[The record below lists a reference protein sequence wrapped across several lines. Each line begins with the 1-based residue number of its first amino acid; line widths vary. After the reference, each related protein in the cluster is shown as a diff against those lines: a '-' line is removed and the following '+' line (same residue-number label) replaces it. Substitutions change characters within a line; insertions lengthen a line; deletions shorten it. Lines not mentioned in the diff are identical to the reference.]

1 MNTVKFIIPVKKYLF
16 KLLEIDILK
25 LPEAKQLQSTIL
37 MYDTFK
43 MALFDFCGYQIDHN
57 ELQILFLQ
65 KRLFKKTR
73 TNTKFAEYL
82 HKYPST
88 SYQYL
93 TFKLPYIKSG
103 SKNLRFDKIHF
114 YIEFFNSQIEIQF
127 WYKAVSDILYNRKEK
142 LNDAMN
148 TFYDE
153 LKLSESDYKQS
164 SFKTMLYYVKKT
176 DPMYQFWDKM
186 IEKRN
191 KLKTK
196 RRYKY

>member
-93 TFKLPYIKSG
+93 TFKTTVHK
-103 SKNLRFDKIHF
+103 KR
-114 YIEFFNSQIEIQF
+114 IEEP
-127 WYKAVSDILYNRKEK
+127 
-142 LNDAMN
+142 
-148 TFYDE
+148 
-153 LKLSESDYKQS
+153 
-164 SFKTMLYYVKKT
+164 SF
-176 DPMYQFWDKM
+176 
-186 IEKRN
+186 
-191 KLKTK
+191 
-196 RRYKY
+196 